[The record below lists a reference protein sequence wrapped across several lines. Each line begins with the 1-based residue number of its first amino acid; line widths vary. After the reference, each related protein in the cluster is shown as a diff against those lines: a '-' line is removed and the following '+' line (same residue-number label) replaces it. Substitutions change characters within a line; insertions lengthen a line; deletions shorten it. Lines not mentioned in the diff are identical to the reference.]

1 MCVCSWEH
9 IPVEDTLEVLK
20 IVFFFQL
27 AQAALDK
34 GNGFTLGY
42 NYYAYL
48 LGLDV
53 LKLLPD
59 LQELS
64 SCDILNEVKQLP
76 AFITIMNS
84 GYEQLDR
91 VTKQQ

>member
-1 MCVCSWEH
+1 MFLCSWEH
-9 IPVEDTLEVLK
+9 IPVEDALEVLK

-34 GNGFTLGY
+34 GNGIIPGY
-42 NYYAYL
+42 TYYVYL
-48 LGLDV
+48 SELDV
-53 LKLLPD
+53 LQLLPD
-59 LQELS
+59 LQELL
-64 SCDILNEVKQLP
+64 SCDVLCEVKQLP

-84 GYEQLDR
+84 GYEQLNR